1 MSAPEAQA
9 GPMNKVTLSCPTCK
23 RTRKTPGHT
32 SDPAGT
38 VRIVMQ
44 CPKCNPDGFE
54 DVSYF
59 DVIGKQ
65 LLVP

>member
-1 MSAPEAQA
+1 MK
-9 GPMNKVTLSCPTCK
+9 KVTLFCPKCH
-23 RTRKTPGHT
+23 RTRKANSLRCEPV
-32 SDPAGT
+32 GT
-38 VRIVMQ
+38 VRVVMS

-59 DVIGKQ
+59 DAAGKQ

>member
-1 MSAPEAQA
+1 
-9 GPMNKVTLSCPTCK
+9 MNKITLHCPKCG
-23 RTRKTPGHT
+23 RTKKAPKLRCEPI
-32 SDPAGT
+32 GT
-38 VRIVMQ
+38 ARVVMS

-59 DVIGKQ
+59 DVQGKQ

>member
-1 MSAPEAQA
+1 MKQ
-9 GPMNKVTLSCPTCK
+9 VTLFCPKCK
-23 RTRKTPGHT
+23 RTKKAPSLRC
-32 SDPAGT
+32 DPART
-38 VRIVMQ
+38 VRVVMS

-59 DVIGKQ
+59 DAEGKQ

>member
-1 MSAPEAQA
+1 MK
-9 GPMNKVTLSCPTCK
+9 KVTLACPKCK
-23 RTRKTPGHT
+23 RERKVHPHK
-32 SDPAGT
+32 SDPVGT
-38 VRIVMQ
+38 VRVAVS

-59 DVIGKQ
+59 DATGKQ